1 MSKGKL
7 ERIVQKN
14 LLMENRYLSKKNMLL
29 EYDEKV
35 VESKKNEIVSTLQS
49 LKSAQKGMLAGIKK
63 SEIDK
68 QISEVQSISTKN
80 VCNGTVLNQ
89 EIASKLIKAE
99 NTLNEY
105 DSQLDDC
112 PEGCKSKLRANIT
125 FIKEFCT
132 KEGTQN
138 QTKPNVN
145 QDTKNLENT
154 KTKDNKEEPI
164 PSGDQYAKSLIN
176 NPQSS
181 NTDNVLQ
188 PQQNILRVTSN
199 PSQNTNQPNQPTN
212 IPDSERKPRFM
223 DELDRL
229 NTDQRFTKQDIID
242 YVKSRVKVRTA

>member
-14 LLMENRYLSKKNMLL
+14 LLMENRYLSKKSLLL

-89 EIASKLIKAE
+89 EITSKLTKAE
-99 NTLNEY
+99 NTLNQY

-112 PEGCKSKLRANIT
+112 PEGCKSKLRSDIK
-125 FIKEFCT
+125 FIKEFCL
-132 KEGTQN
+132 KEGSQTQN
-138 QTKPNVN
+138 QNKQN
-145 QDTKNLENT
+145 QESK
-154 KTKDNKEEPI
+154 
-164 PSGDQYAKSLIN
+164 PSGDQNYKS
-176 NPQSS
+176 Q
-181 NTDNVLQ
+181 TDNIQ
-188 PQQNILRVTSN
+188 RMTNN
-199 PSQNTNQPNQPTN
+199 NTNQPTKSTQNN
-212 IPDSERKPRFM
+212 ISNKIPDSERKPRFM

-229 NTDQRFTKQDIID
+229 NTDPKFSKQDIID
-242 YVKSRVKVRTA
+242 YVKSKVVIKTT